1 MTMISTINSLHVI
14 KCYAGQIYRV
24 GVFTIKIKMWSRWP
38 PWWRKACFQCYSLVR
53 NHKELFPVLYPNE
66 YIIYHYLLHSILQHK
81 QLYFQYA
88 YVSILQIIQMISF
101 FIFHMIK
108 ISLHHLLHHL
118 FWFKI
123 IYNRLRNSIE
133 LKNICTGNAHVQSML
148 CYVKVSRHLLIM
160 SWQTIHNVIFYNPY
174 YIVISLECYC
184 PLISRQTYPSCCEGE
199 VKWLR
204 RSNRKEC
211 GGMKF

>member
-53 NHKELFPVLYPNE
+53 NHKELFLVLYPNE
-66 YIIYHYLLHSILQHK
+66 YIIYHYLMHSILQHK

-101 FIFHMIK
+101 FIFHMMLK
-108 ISLHHLLHHL
+108 YLYTISYTIYFDLRLY
-118 FWFKI
+118 I
-123 IYNRLRNSIE
+123 ID
-133 LKNICTGNAHVQSML
+133 
-148 CYVKVSRHLLIM
+148 YVIL
-160 SWQTIHNVIFYNPY
+160 
-174 YIVISLECYC
+174 
-184 PLISRQTYPSCCEGE
+184 
-199 VKWLR
+199 
-204 RSNRKEC
+204 
-211 GGMKF
+211 